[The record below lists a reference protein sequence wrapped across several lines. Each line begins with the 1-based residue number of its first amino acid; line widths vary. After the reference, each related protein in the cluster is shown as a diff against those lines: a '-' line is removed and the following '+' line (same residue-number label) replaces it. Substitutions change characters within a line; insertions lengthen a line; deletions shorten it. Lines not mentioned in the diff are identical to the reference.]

1 MTPNPR
7 IQASETDSVV
17 GKGSRKDG
25 KGQLAGFLLGK
36 TSLRNFCEEAYSE
49 QST

>member
-7 IQASETDSVV
+7 SLASETDSVV

-25 KGQLAGFLLGK
+25 KGQVAGFLSGK
-36 TSLRNFCEEAYSE
+36 TSLRNLCEEVCSE
-49 QST
+49 QSP